1 MMLNRTQRR
10 LLRPQGLES
19 SVHTSGKFTEPEPE
33 PEPEGRRL
41 PHWAIYTI
49 AISGGVVVLVA
60 VAAATTYLFFS
71 RRKKDTTVMPW
82 STGLSGPI
90 RKAFVAGQLT
100 DSEAFLLLLLLFKK
114 KTLEIAKLL
123 YLLWS

>member
-1 MMLNRTQRR
+1 MTLNRRQSGSSIQRR
-10 LLRPQGLES
+10 LLRPQGLDS
-19 SVHTSGKFTEPEPE
+19 SIHTSGKSTDPGPE

-41 PHWAIYTI
+41 PRWAIYTI
-49 AISGGVVVLVA
+49 AISGGVLVLVA
-60 VAAATTYLFFS
+60 VAAATAYLLFS

-100 DSEAFLLLLLLFKK
+100 DSEAFLFWEDHISSES
-114 KTLEIAKLL
+114 LEK
-123 YLLWS
+123 